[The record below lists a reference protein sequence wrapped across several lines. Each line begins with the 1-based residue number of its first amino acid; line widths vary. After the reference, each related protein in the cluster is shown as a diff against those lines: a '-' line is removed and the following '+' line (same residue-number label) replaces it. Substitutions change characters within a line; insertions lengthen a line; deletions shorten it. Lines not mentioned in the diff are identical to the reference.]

1 MSAVKCTCDESY
13 CSPYYEPAHWGLEIV
28 GVVECDLSYEF
39 DMFVIWTDGHRYYWA
54 SDAGCSCPVPFE
66 DTELLEGTAR
76 DALID
81 LEAWAEEDDGWGSSR
96 ERREAYEEA
105 ARSDWFAALTEVR

>member
-1 MSAVKCTCDESY
+1 MSAVKRTCDESY

-39 DMFVIWTDGHRYYWA
+39 DMFVIWADGHRYYWA

-66 DTELLEGTAR
+66 DTELLKGTAR

-81 LEAWAEEDDGWGSSR
+81 LEAWVGEER
-96 ERREAYEEA
+96 EWDNGLRKEAYEEA
-105 ARSDWFAALTEVR
+105 AKSDWLAALKEVR